1 MPKQPTPADADLIL
15 KLYDLRRETE
25 IRKARNWWLAE
36 FWPDTVDDVLKV
48 AQAMG
53 TPGNAWLRQV
63 VGYWELAASLVV
75 HGTVN
80 DTLFLEPAFSGEMFL
95 IFAKLHPFLQDIRE
109 KLQNPGILANVE
121 QVIKKSKT
129 GQERLQ
135 VVEQRL
141 AARRKQMMKKGAG
154 RT

>member
-15 KLYDLRRETE
+15 KLYDLRREAE

-36 FWPDTVDDVLKV
+36 FWPDTADDVLKV

-80 DTLFLEPAFSGEMFL
+80 VTLFLEPLF
-95 IFAKLHPFLQDIRE
+95 IFIGAASCHYKFYI
-109 KLQNPGILANVE
+109 PGIWARPDHTL
-121 QVIKKSKT
+121 
-129 GQERLQ
+129 GQSFAPYIFQ
-135 VVEQRL
+135 YF
-141 AARRKQMMKKGAG
+141 
-154 RT
+154 